1 MTSLFYTQLGLTVP
15 QWPTINGE
23 KPFTLPYG
31 PTHWCHPIVT
41 MHHMNA
47 EEISTFWEYE
57 HKRYSDPSLPQPPPV
72 MRIKDIYHEFFAPRM
87 QPERADWDNLADDR
101 FFLDES
107 ANKHQDWQLNRA
119 KKEDLTEE
127 EKVAHL
133 SFGNCRKACEADRSC
148 FSFQYKDGVCGFS
161 WAWKLGHP
169 VKRESTDEK
178 RTMSGWAVEKIN
190 AWIEQQGECGPVKWP
205 DV

>member
-1 MTSLFYTQLGLTVP
+1 
-15 QWPTINGE
+15 
-23 KPFTLPYG
+23 
-31 PTHWCHPIVT
+31 

-72 MRIKDIYHEFFAPRM
+72 MRIKDIYHEFFAP
-87 QPERADWDNLADDR
+87 PDDR